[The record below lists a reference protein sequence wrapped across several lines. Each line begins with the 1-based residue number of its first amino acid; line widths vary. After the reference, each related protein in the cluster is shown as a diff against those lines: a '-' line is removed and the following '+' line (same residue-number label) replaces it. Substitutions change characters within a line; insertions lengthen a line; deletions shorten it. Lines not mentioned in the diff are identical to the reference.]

1 MSAVGRAARREAVRL
16 AAGLL
21 VVTALCG
28 CSILFDREPHYV
40 PPPPPPP
47 ELAPLGATRFTLDDA
62 ATNVV
67 GELQV
72 IRARGQDTFIDI
84 ALGYDLGYDE
94 LVEANPGIDP
104 WLPGEGTEIILPTR
118 FVLPDAPREGIVLN
132 LAAKRLFYFPKA
144 EADATPVVHTFPIS
158 IGREG
163 WATPLGTTR
172 IVSKRT
178 DPEWRVPASI
188 RKEHAE
194 AGDPLPAVVPPGP
207 DNPLGRHAM
216 RLALRGD
223 YLIHGTNKPAGIG
236 MRASHGCIR
245 MNPGHI
251 EWLFPKVPIGMR
263 VHIVNQPLLL
273 GSAGGELLVEAHPA
287 LEEDRAQRT
296 AALLE
301 QIGNRL
307 AGLQPGAMVDYERV
321 ARIVNERRGIPVS
334 IMAAG
339 ADLDATVAS
348 ARRVTNIVSYDW
360 FTTEQV
366 GDGAGGTAG
375 AATR

>member
-1 MSAVGRAARREAVRL
+1 MPAVKRAAPRWAVGL
-16 AAGLL
+16 AASLL
-21 VVTALCG
+21 ATVLPG

-47 ELAPLGATRFTLDDA
+47 ELAPLGNTRFTLDDS
-62 ATNVV
+62 ATDVV

-84 ALGYDLGYDE
+84 ALAYDLGYDE

-132 LAAKRLFYFPKA
+132 VAAKRLFYFPKA
-144 EADATPVVHTFPIS
+144 EPGAAPVVHTFPIS

-251 EWLFPKVPIGMR
+251 EWLYPKVPIGMP
-263 VHIVNQPLLL
+263 VHIVNQPLLV

-287 LEEDRAQRT
+287 LEEDQARRT

-301 QIGNRL
+301 QVGDRL
-307 AGLQPGAMVDYERV
+307 AKLDPGAMVDYARL

-334 IMAAG
+334 VMARG

-360 FTTEQV
+360 FMAEQA
-366 GDGAGGTAG
+366 DGEAGGTAG
-375 AATR
+375 GAAR